1 MGFTFADPTGDQ
13 FLATQDSGV
22 AFVLTKIKEAGD
34 LVGFVL
40 QYPTKSDTFR
50 ATFRAPESEVC
61 NLAAGSPLRK
71 PSARSLGIPGRAAGE
86 RRSTIA
92 VLSTARNSADDLGLT
107 PESRQGTCTAIE
119 SIASGERRRT
129 TITTAVLS
137 TARDSSDDLDL
148 IPESRNGTVYF

>member
-71 PSARSLGIPGRAAGE
+71 PSARSLGIPGGE
-86 RRSTIA
+86 RRRTTA

-107 PESRQGTCTAIE
+107 PESRQGTCTAIQ
-119 SIASGERRRT
+119 SLTSDTRRRS
-129 TITTAVLS
+129 TAVLS

-148 IPESRNGTVYF
+148 TPESRQVRQS